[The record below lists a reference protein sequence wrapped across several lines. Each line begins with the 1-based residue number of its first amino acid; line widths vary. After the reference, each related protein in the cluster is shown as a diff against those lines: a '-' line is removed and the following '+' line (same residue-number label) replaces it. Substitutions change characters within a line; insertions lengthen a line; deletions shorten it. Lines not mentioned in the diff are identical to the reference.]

1 MSSSLLENAPHDL
14 LYPKLA
20 FHRSPVFTKSTRGLR
35 PLIHLQP
42 SPPLLVL
49 LPLYHV
55 DLILFSG
62 DFFGFSFFPGLSVHL
77 VELKDT
83 GELFAMKA
91 MDKAVMMNRNK
102 VHRACIEKE
111 IIGLLDHPFLPTLY
125 TSFETA
131 THVCLITYFCPGG
144 ELFALLDKQPLK
156 LFKEES
162 ARFYAA
168 EVVIGLEYLHCLGV
182 IYRDLKPENILLQTD
197 GHVVLSDFDL
207 SFKTQC
213 KPQVIKH
220 PQLKRRRSRSQ
231 PPPTFVAEPSTQ
243 SNSFVGTEE
252 YIAPEI
258 ITGVGHSSAIDW
270 WAVEERERKMKR
282 YEWRTKNWKQRII
295 YLEPKY

>member
-20 FHRSPVFTKSTRGLR
+20 FHRSLVFTKSTRGLR

-49 LPLYHV
+49 LPLHQV

-62 DFFGFSFFPGLSVHL
+62 DFCGFSFFPG
-77 VELKDT
+77 
-83 GELFAMKA
+83 
-91 MDKAVMMNRNK
+91 
-102 VHRACIEKE
+102 I
-111 IIGLLDHPFLPTLY
+111 
-125 TSFETA
+125 
-131 THVCLITYFCPGG
+131 
-144 ELFALLDKQPLK
+144 
-156 LFKEES
+156 
-162 ARFYAA
+162 
-168 EVVIGLEYLHCLGV
+168 

-207 SFKTQC
+207 SFRTQC

-243 SNSFVGTEE
+243 SNSFVGIEE

-258 ITGVGHSSAIDW
+258 ITGAGHSSAIDW
-270 WAVEERERKMKR
+270 WAVVCLNYLLLLINRRAGKKDEEGGHDALDQATKEGGDRDTLTVVAPIVKKEKSNKAYDVDMIPEKR
-282 YEWRTKNWKQRII
+282 RCPLIAM
-295 YLEPKY
+295 